1 MFLLKFRHM
10 GQEAKY
16 SLLSMLSL
24 AGVLVLHLLHWL
36 AAPLMMSAAAEM
48 HAHHH
53 GVSGGDSLLAS
64 SIMMLLSIINAI
76 SMYFAVRQLVAAV
89 KKQGRSTRHTILC
102 SGLSIVVLGMGIFTI
117 LSM

>member
-1 MFLLKFRHM
+1 MLSLKFRHM

-24 AGVLVLHLLHWL
+24 AGVLALHLLHWL
-36 AAPLMMSAAAEM
+36 AAPLMIGAAAEM

-53 GVSGGDSLLAS
+53 GAEGGGSLLAS
-64 SIMMLLSIINAI
+64 FIMMLLMIVNAI
-76 SMYFAVRQLVAAV
+76 SMYFAVLQLVAAF
-89 KKQGRSTRHTILC
+89 KKQGSARHKILC
-102 SGLSIVVLGMGIFTI
+102 SGLSVIVLGMGIYTI